1 MDDARQRLPA
11 ESADKQPQKAGNPAV
26 ILWLIFAAI
35 LFLAAVFT
43 WPQRSVPSLTEIPLG
58 ELEQHQKQWFTLQ
71 PDDYAVG
78 GRFDTAIYKDST
90 LLFLTKRYPVFHIRI
105 TDGSGQGY
113 WLAAQVSL
121 STYKE
126 IESGQKTMLYGTLLP
141 LEEKQAG
148 KQRSSIPS
156 GSEAVAAYYIC
167 DSGDPP
173 FVRRAKSVGFALGG
187 LLFVGIAIL
196 IEHYRE
202 E

>member
-1 MDDARQRLPA
+1 MRSMKKIS
-11 ESADKQPQKAGNPAV
+11 ETNKQHRKKGRGAV

-43 WPQRSVPSLTEIPLG
+43 WPQRSVPNLTEIPLG

-113 WLAAQVSL
+113 WLAAQVSQ
-121 STYKE
+121 STYEK
-126 IESGQKTMLYGTLLP
+126 IESGQKTTLYGTLLP

-148 KQRSSIPS
+148 KQRSSLPS
-156 GSEAVAAYYIC
+156 GSEAVASYYIC
-167 DSGDPP
+167 DSGDTPL
-173 FVRRAKSVGFALGG
+173 VRRAKSIGFALGG
-187 LLFVGIAIL
+187 LLFVGIAAVV
-196 IEHYRE
+196 RKWG
-202 E
+202 